1 MKFLKTISVVSL
13 TLLVLV
19 SSSSFKLGIHLC
31 AGNIQDVALFSELE
45 KCAMEKKL
53 PPCHKHQAE
62 PCCDDE
68 TIIHEGDGFEVSFSD
83 ITISAAPVLDLE
95 IPFVMVSEIIPDAPA
110 AKIMYRD
117 YDPPLRS
124 YDLTVTHQVFL
135 I

>member
-1 MKFLKTISVVSL
+1 MKFLKTISVISL

-31 AGNIQDVALFSELE
+31 AGDIQDMALFSEVE
-45 KCAMEKKL
+45 KCAMEKNL
-53 PPCHKHQAE
+53 PPCHKHQTA

-68 TIIHEGDGFEVSFSD
+68 TIVHEGDGFEVSFSD
-83 ITISAAPVLDLE
+83 ITISPGPVLDLE
-95 IPFVMVSEIIPDAPA
+95 IPSVMVSEIIPESPSARLF
-110 AKIMYRD
+110 YHD

-124 YDLTVTHQVFL
+124 YDLTLTHQVFL